1 MTSLSQTNSRVDAV
15 HRYLAT
21 LPPAEVPVTHR
32 FAPGCYAREML
43 LPKGVMAI
51 SKIHK
56 TEHFFVVLS
65 GKLSV
70 WDAENGVQQVS
81 AGHIG
86 ITKPGTRRIG
96 FAHEDCRWVTF
107 HPTDKLDV
115 DDIEAEIIE
124 PYEVSTGGH
133 LSEDIMRALTGG
145 QS

>member
-1 MTSLSQTNSRVDAV
+1 MTSLSQTNERVDAV
-15 HRYLAT
+15 HRYLAS
-21 LPPAEVPVTHR
+21 LPAVDLPITNR

-51 SKIHK
+51 SKVHK
-56 TEHFFVVLS
+56 TEHFFVMLA
-65 GKLSV
+65 GKMSV
-70 WDAENGVQQVS
+70 WDAENGVQQVC
-81 AGHIG
+81 AGHVG

-115 DDIEAEIIE
+115 EEIEAEIIE
-124 PYEVSTGGH
+124 PYEVSAGGQ
-133 LSEDIMRALTGG
+133 LSEDMMKALTGG

>member
-1 MTSLSQTNSRVDAV
+1 MTTLETTNDRVDSV
-15 HRYLAT
+15 HRYLAS
-21 LPPAEVPVTHR
+21 LPAVDLPITHR
-32 FAPGCYAREML
+32 FAPGCYAREMF

-51 SKIHK
+51 SKVHR
-56 TEHFFVVLS
+56 TEHFFVMLA
-65 GKLSV
+65 GQMSV

-115 DDIEAEIIE
+115 AEIEEEIIE
-124 PYEVSTGGH
+124 PYAVSAGGP
-133 LSEDIMRALTGG
+133 LSEDIMKALTGG